1 MSDCWETFASSRA
14 ALHFYRELAPKSGRL
29 NIQELLRLAED
40 GDKTAEKAI
49 LGQAKAL
56 GRWLRLITA
65 ALSPELILIAGE
77 ITSCWK

>member
-40 GDKTAEKAI
+40 AWRFKMPAM
-49 LGQAKAL
+49 
-56 GRWLRLITA
+56 
-65 ALSPELILIAGE
+65 
-77 ITSCWK
+77 TSSG